1 MQCQHVNNHTGQC
14 GREAIPGT
22 KRCPIH
28 TRSKSDRHEKR
39 MYLLL
44 NHKFRERHAMLS
56 EHEDLRS
63 IREEV
68 GIARML
74 LEERLNAINTEA
86 DLVASCASIN
96 TLLLTIEKLTNSCL
110 KLDQSVGNL
119 LSKPVLLKVASDI
132 VQIVLEEV
140 AELPNHEVIVDTI
153 SKRILQT
160 ISDIEAK

>member
-1 MQCQHVNNHTGQC
+1 
-14 GREAIPGT
+14 
-22 KRCPIH
+22 
-28 TRSKSDRHEKR
+28 

-44 NHKFRERHAMLS
+44 NQKYRERHSQLA
-56 EHEDLRS
+56 EHEELRS

-86 DLVASCASIN
+86 DLIASCSSIN
-96 TLLLTIEKLTNSCL
+96 TLLLTIEKLTQSCF

-140 AELPNHEVIVDTI
+140 VELPNHEAVVDRI
-153 SKRILQT
+153 SERIIQT
-160 ISDIEAK
+160 ISEIEASK

>member
-1 MQCQHVNNHTGQC
+1 MRCSHVNRHTGQC
-14 GREAIPGT
+14 KREALPGKT
-22 KRCPIH
+22 QCPIH
-28 TRSKSDRHEKR
+28 ANNPEKHEKR

-44 NHKFRERHAMLS
+44 DSKYRERHAQLS
-56 EHEDLRS
+56 EHEEIRS

-74 LEERLNAINTEA
+74 LEERLNAINCEA
-86 DLVASCASIN
+86 DLIASCAGIN
-96 TLLLTIEKLTNSCL
+96 TLLLTIEKLTQSCL

-140 AELPNHEVIVDTI
+140 SEIPDHDVIVEQI
-153 SKRILQT
+153 SERILQT
-160 ISDIEAK
+160 ISEIEAPK

>member
-1 MQCQHVNNHTGQC
+1 MRCKHVNSHSGQC
-14 GREAIPGT
+14 SRDAITGT
-22 KRCPIH
+22 TRCAIH
-28 TRSKSDRHEKR
+28 AVTDSEKHEKR

-44 NHKFRERHAMLS
+44 NQKYRERHSDLS
-56 EHEDLRS
+56 DHKDIRS

-74 LEERLNAINTEA
+74 LEERLNSINCEA
-86 DLVASCASIN
+86 DLIASCSGIN

-119 LSKPVLLKVASDI
+119 LSKPALLKVASDI

-140 AELPNHEVIVDTI
+140 STLPDHELVVDKI
-153 SKRILQT
+153 SERILQT
-160 ISDIEAK
+160 VSEIEA